1 MSAARELP
9 TAIPDP
15 SRFTF
20 LKALQRAS
28 GRVPLWLTTS
38 AVIGL
43 LALVAALPWLGF
55 LREALDQRYLPGSLL
70 RALDSEFLFDQRR
83 AHGALSDATATTG
96 AVLAF
101 LALVF
106 GVFSAGGWLQV
117 LLERSDGHSLR
128 RFFYGG
134 SRFFFR
140 FLRVLVLT
148 VLSLQL
154 ASWVIYGLPWDL
166 LVEGLWLGI
175 EDPEELTSELTARQL
190 VLAQDGLFLAATLAI
205 LLWGDYTR
213 ARIALHDGV
222 SALWAGACAWITLL
236 RHPLRTLRPHL
247 LLGAFE
253 ALAIGIAW
261 QWTGF
266 FEARITGPGSWPWVL
281 GLFVLGQALLC
292 WRSIVRGARYAAAV
306 EISAEVIRPP
316 RRPDPW
322 KDTVGGPG
330 GPQYPIGG
338 DEYTVSL

>member
-28 GRVPLWLTTS
+28 GRAPLWLATS
-38 AVIGL
+38 AAISL
-43 LALVAALPWLGF
+43 LALVVALPWLGF
-55 LREALDQRYLPGSLL
+55 LRTALDHRYAPGSLL
-70 RALDSEFLFDQRR
+70 RALDADFLFDARR
-83 AHGALSDATATTG
+83 AHGALSESTATTG
-96 AVLAF
+96 AALAF
-101 LALVF
+101 LALLF

-148 VLSLQL
+148 VLTLQL
-154 ASWVIYGLPWDL
+154 ASWVVYGTPWDL
-166 LVEGLWLGI
+166 IVERLWLGI
-175 EDPEELTSELTARQL
+175 DDPEQLTSELTARQL
-190 VLAQDGLFLAATLAI
+190 VLAQDALFLLATFAI

-222 SALWAGACAWITLL
+222 SALWAGACAWTTLV
-236 RHPLRTLRPHL
+236 RHPVRTLRPHL
-247 LLGAFE
+247 LLCGFE
-253 ALAIGIAW
+253 ALALVVAW
-261 QWTGF
+261 KCSGF
-266 FEARITGPGSWPWVL
+266 LDARVTGPGGWPYVL
-281 GLFVLGQALLC
+281 GLFLVGQLLLC

-306 EISAEVIRPP
+306 EISAEIVRAP

-322 KDTVGGPG
+322 KAVGGPG
-330 GPQYPIGG
+330 GPQYPIGQ